1 MGEDSDLESAIRKRA
16 TGAGLDYTPD
26 DGLETDRGHV
36 MERRSVE
43 PNEIRELI
51 ELISRSSFST
61 FELERDGFRIKLVK
75 AEAGNPAVAGSPAT
89 GPVAV
94 AEGPPATPAPTE
106 GPEAVSSR
114 EDGLYELL
122 SPIVGTFYRAPSPD
136 ASPYT
141 EVGSHVSKGQVL
153 CIVEAMKVMNEIE
166 SEIDAEVVEIL
177 IKNGQPVEF
186 GEVMFR
192 LRPS

>member
-1 MGEDSDLESAIRKRA
+1 
-16 TGAGLDYTPD
+16 
-26 DGLETDRGHV
+26 
-36 MERRSVE
+36 VE

-51 ELISRSSFST
+51 ELISRSNFST

-75 AEAGNPAVAGSPAT
+75 AEVAGSVTVAAPPAA
-89 GPVAV
+89 PIAV
-94 AEGPPATPAPTE
+94 VGPPTPAPAE
-106 GPEAVSSR
+106 APGQSPAPEA
-114 EDGLYELL
+114 GLHELH
-122 SPIVGTFYRAPSPD
+122 SPIVGTFYGAPSPD
-136 ASPYT
+136 APNFVD
-141 EVGSHVSKGQVL
+141 VGSRVSKGQVL

-186 GEVMFR
+186 GELMFR